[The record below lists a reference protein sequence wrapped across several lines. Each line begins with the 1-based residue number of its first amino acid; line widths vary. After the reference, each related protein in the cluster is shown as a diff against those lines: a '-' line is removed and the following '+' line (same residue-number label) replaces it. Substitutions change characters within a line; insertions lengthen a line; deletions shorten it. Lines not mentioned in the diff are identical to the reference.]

1 MEEQNVT
8 QPMPAEPTPQV
19 VSPPSPPKK
28 SPVVWWV
35 AIVLAVAI
43 AGGAYLLYA
52 RLPQPAGETL
62 IVPPDV
68 VMQEERT
75 TPAATPTIT
84 VSDSVADIQ
93 KDLSGT
99 TIESQNSSEF
109 DADLQSL

>member
-1 MEEQNVT
+1 
-8 QPMPAEPTPQV
+8 MPAEPTPQV

-43 AGGAYLLYA
+43 AAGGAYLLYA
-52 RLPQPAGETL
+52 RLPQPAREASTA
-62 IVPPDV
+62 PPSLV
-68 VMQEERT
+68 TQPS
-75 TPAATPTIT
+75 PAPPTATPTIT
-84 VSDSVADIQ
+84 SSDSVADIE

-99 TIESQNSSEF
+99 TIESGNASEF